1 MQIPT
6 VNMLEI
12 QLNSFVRRIAQAN
25 ELKALIK
32 ASGAKLTRK
41 GRSRNWRLQGDWPQ
55 FALIIEL
62 AETQNEPSWL
72 WVITQLKSVKPK
84 ASASELIEIVRRNP
98 TITLTQLMAKT
109 DCTLL
114 EGRQAL
120 DSLAFD

>member
-1 MQIPT
+1 
-6 VNMLEI
+6 MLEI
-12 QLNSFVRRIAQAN
+12 QLNSFVRRIARAN
-25 ELKALIK
+25 ELKTLIK
-32 ASGAKLTRK
+32 ASGANLTRK
-41 GRSRNWRLQGDWPQ
+41 GRSRNWQLQGEWHQ

-84 ASASELIEIVRRNP
+84 PSASELIEIVRQNP

-109 DCTLL
+109 DCTLI